1 MEVSRTKLRQLGLN
15 FSQNQASLRYDA
27 GSSSTAD
34 TASSWFNLKGI
45 ALGNAGNFSLNL
57 PVAFVQFLETDADTR
72 IIAQP
77 RLRGVSD
84 EKITDKV
91 GQKVPMPQT
100 TFSPFAAGG
109 ISSQPLT
116 SYTQQEVGIEINL
129 TPRVHREKDV
139 SLDLEI
145 KVSSIGANGYAGI
158 PIINNRELKSIV
170 RLKDGETQLIAGL
183 LRDEERKSLKGIPGL
198 KDIPGLG
205 RLFSAEDTTVDQ
217 SDVIMTITPYII
229 RSLQLGPDDTKPIW
243 LDVDTTSPAAA
254 GGLINEEGLRDP
266 EALDIQRSEQLRR
279 ATESAPNLVAINPAT
294 AEVRTGGEFRMA
306 VNVRGAQDIGA
317 MSVTVSYNPRF
328 VSLKDV
334 SESGL
339 TRSFGAKVPFL
350 KNIDDAAG
358 VCTIGFTAAPGQST
372 KGGGVLAL
380 LQFEAKSA
388 GEASIVVAVPSAVN
402 AAGSPISFQTTDARV
417 VIR

>member
-1 MEVSRTKLRQLGLN
+1 
-15 FSQNQASLRYDA
+15 
-27 GSSSTAD
+27 
-34 TASSWFNLKGI
+34 
-45 ALGNAGNFSLNL
+45 
-57 PVAFVQFLETDADTR
+57 
-72 IIAQP
+72 
-77 RLRGVSD
+77 
-84 EKITDKV
+84 
-91 GQKVPMPQT
+91 
-100 TFSPFAAGG
+100 
-109 ISSQPLT
+109 
-116 SYTQQEVGIEINL
+116 
-129 TPRVHREKDV
+129 
-139 SLDLEI
+139 
-145 KVSSIGANGYAGI
+145 
-158 PIINNRELKSIV
+158 
-170 RLKDGETQLIAGL
+170 
-183 LRDEERKSLKGIPGL
+183 
-198 KDIPGLG
+198 
-205 RLFSAEDTTVDQ
+205 
-217 SDVIMTITPYII
+217 
-229 RSLQLGPDDTKPIW
+229 
-243 LDVDTTSPAAA
+243 
-254 GGLINEEGLRDP
+254 
-266 EALDIQRSEQLRR
+266 
-279 ATESAPNLVAINPAT
+279 VAINPAT